1 VADIIAEINTIGDL
15 LVSVGAD
22 RLYKQD
28 LPKTYVAN
36 TLGIRWQGEVSKSE
50 TAYHYRIDRRY
61 QIIYFASSEVKC
73 LQIAPKL
80 TQPIEQNIK
89 TKLRGSDA
97 YMTLGS
103 LSLSAPFKTET
114 DGVYAIIGILPVSI
128 REARQF
134 EQVPKMRVIDAEIT
148 PRNSEGIALSDGVYS
163 ANSDE
168 KGAI

>member
-1 VADIIAEINTIGDL
+1 MADIIAEINTIGDL
-15 LVSVGAD
+15 LVGVGAD

-36 TLGIRWQGEVSKSE
+36 TLGIRWQGDISRSE

-61 QIIYFASSEVKC
+61 QVLYFASSEVKC
-73 LQIAPKL
+73 LQTAPKL

-89 TKLRGSDA
+89 IKLRGSDA

-103 LSLSAPFKTET
+103 LSLSSPFKTET
-114 DGVYAIIGILPVSI
+114 DGVYALIGILPVSI

-134 EQVPKMRVIDAEIT
+134 EQVPKMRVIAAEIT
-148 PRNSEGIALSDGVYS
+148 PKNSEGIELSDEVYT
-163 ANSDE
+163 ADSDE

>member
-1 VADIIAEINTIGDL
+1 MADIIAEIDTIGDL
-15 LVSVGAD
+15 LVGVGAG

-36 TLGIRWQGEVSKSE
+36 TLGIRWQGDVSKSE
-50 TAYHYRIDRRY
+50 TAYHYRIDRLY
-61 QIIYFASSEVKC
+61 QIIYFATSEVKC
-73 LQIAPKL
+73 LQTAPKL

-148 PRNSEGIALSDGVYS
+148 PRNSEGIVLSDEVYT
-163 ANSDE
+163 ANSDG